1 MLVDALNKVIN
12 MNRGLYQLTKQR
24 NIKSRLYS
32 SDGFERLYQIM
43 GDIIV
48 TRWLS
53 TIYKVE
59 YNYEQR
65 LLIKNNQ
72 KTKDTKH
79 SI

>member
-59 YNYEQR
+59 YNYEQ
-65 LLIKNNQ
+65 
-72 KTKDTKH
+72 T
-79 SI
+79 

>member
-12 MNRGLYQLTKQR
+12 MNRVLYHLTKQR

-59 YNYEQR
+59 YNYEQ
-65 LLIKNNQ
+65 
-72 KTKDTKH
+72 T
-79 SI
+79 